1 MSQPVAVVT
10 AADVERLVARDFAL
24 AERANV
30 WALLRSYGVESY
42 EREVDRVRAALLR
55 VADGRVGALR
65 EAVRVAKEDYRDAL
79 VMAEYPLFWKRTAE
93 TPELPEYERAEL
105 HAADR
110 RQYEEW
116 FHRAGP

>member
-1 MSQPVAVVT
+1 MSQPVASVT
-10 AADVERLVARDFAL
+10 AADVERLVARDFAP
-24 AERANV
+24 AEQPTV

-55 VADGRVGALR
+55 VADGRVGALE
-65 EAVRVAKEDYRDAL
+65 EAVRLAKEDYRDAL

-93 TPELPEYERAEL
+93 TPELREHERAEL

-110 RQYEEW
+110 LVYDAW
-116 FHRAGP
+116 FRRAGR